1 MQMLQRV
8 IDGQQ
13 NERMHLYSR
22 IGALEGR
29 VKTLEEQLTEKVNLL
44 EYFDGPVDTQ
54 EVLQTL
60 QAEQPSHLI
69 SENTIK
75 LDLK

>member
-22 IGALEGR
+22 IGILEGK
-29 VKTLEEQLTEKVNLL
+29 VKSLENQLTEKVNLL
-44 EYFDGPVDTQ
+44 DYLEDGPLDTQ
-54 EVLQTL
+54 EVL
-60 QAEQPSHLI
+60 
-69 SENTIK
+69 
-75 LDLK
+75 

>member
-22 IGALEGR
+22 IGILEGK
-29 VKTLEEQLTEKVNLL
+29 VKSLENQLTEKVNLL
-44 EYFDGPVDTQ
+44 DYLEDGPLDT
-54 EVLQTL
+54 
-60 QAEQPSHLI
+60 
-69 SENTIK
+69 
-75 LDLK
+75 

>member
-22 IGALEGR
+22 IGALESR
-29 VKTLEEQLTEKVNLL
+29 VKSLEDQLVEKVNML

-54 EVLQTL
+54 EVLHTL
-60 QAEQPSHLI
+60 QAE
-69 SENTIK
+69 
-75 LDLK
+75 